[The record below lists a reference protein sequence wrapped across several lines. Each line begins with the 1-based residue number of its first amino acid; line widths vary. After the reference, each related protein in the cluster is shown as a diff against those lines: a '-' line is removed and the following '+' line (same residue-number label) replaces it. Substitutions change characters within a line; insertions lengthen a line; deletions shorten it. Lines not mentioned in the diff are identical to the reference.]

1 MGNEEQ
7 AVFDGYGKFYAKK
20 EDFQKIFGKNEKYSA
35 KEIDAIE
42 GFVDNLY
49 QAAYIEHQVRGL
61 LCRMADVRP
70 NIKIYNN
77 GIIPTKGELQKLKNE
92 KTHQGA
98 LILFKSVD
106 SDITDLKEIVFS
118 RPALKFED
126 GYIPDDSEIKC
137 LSENPEADG
146 CLVIFE
152 PLNEQEHSYVFT
164 ITEG

>member
-1 MGNEEQ
+1 MDKEKQ
-7 AVFDGYGKFYAKK
+7 ALFDGYGKFYIK
-20 EDFQKIFGKNEKYSA
+20 EEDLQEIRGKNEKYSPE
-35 KEIDAIE
+35 EIAAIE
-42 GFVDNLY
+42 KFVDNLY
-49 QAAYIEHQVRGL
+49 QIAYIEHQAKRL
-61 LCRMADVRP
+61 LCRMVDVRP

-77 GIIPTKGELQKLKNE
+77 GTIPTKGELQKLKNE

-106 SDITDLKEIVFS
+106 SDITDLKEIVSS